1 MSTLI
6 RTIHCWERRGKIGFK
21 HSNAKDI
28 EHTGRIEM
36 TNMIYSISNLMDKRI
51 GY

>member
-1 MSTLI
+1 MSTLSVQYI
-6 RTIHCWERRGKIGFK
+6 VGNAEGEAV
-21 HSNAKDI
+21 SNI
-28 EHTGRIEM
+28 QTQRILEHTERIEM